1 MKKPKIKS
9 APPDPPFGL
18 DMPFDEALKRFVG
31 TDPAELEANVKR
43 SKKKKPPEGKKK
55 APPGGKI
62 EVQKTV
68 VSLRDRRMAKRN
80 YGG

>member
-9 APPDPPFGL
+9 VPPDPPFGL
-18 DMPFDEALKRFVG
+18 DMPFDEALRRFIG

-43 SKKKKPPEGKKK
+43 SKKKKPPGGKKK
-55 APPGGKI
+55 APSGGKI
-62 EVQKTV
+62 DQKNV

-80 YGG
+80 YGR